1 MQLKSVKEIK
11 KLKGKRVLLRVDFNI
26 ELGANHRVDKSED
39 LRLRRSLPTIKYLL
53 KKKAKIILVTH
64 LGQPKGRFVPSLQLK
79 PIANYFEKLL
89 GHKIL
94 QVHHSFEKEAIQL
107 AHTLSVGKILLLENI
122 RFSKGEENNS
132 RALAKKLA
140 SYADVYVND
149 AFAVS
154 HRAHASVSRITE
166 YLPSYAGFL
175 LQQEVETLTRVLKNP
190 IHPLAVIIGGAKI
203 ETKVGVIKNLL
214 KKADYILLAGT
225 IANTI
230 LQAQGVSIGKSIVD
244 KATVRDL
251 KKMRLTNT
259 KFKLPVDAVLAKQ
272 AKQSAKT
279 RLAAIG
285 NVKKDELILDIGPDT
300 LKLFRSVIEKSKMI
314 VWNGPMGMFEI
325 KKFSHGTRELAKIVA
340 EARGES
346 IIGGGSTIEAI
357 RELHLDNR
365 FDFISTG
372 GGAMLEFLEGKM
384 LPGIKPLIKKQ
395 YKKNEN

>member
-1 MQLKSVKEIK
+1 MVLKSVKEIK
-11 KLKGKRVLLRVDFNI
+11 KLRGKRVLLRVDFNI

-39 LRLRRSLPTIKYLL
+39 MRLRKSLPTIKYLL

-64 LGQPKGRFVPSLQLK
+64 LGQPHGKLVSSLRLK
-79 PIANYFEKLL
+79 PVANYFEKLL

-94 QVHHSFEKEAIQL
+94 RVHRSFEKEAIQL

-154 HRAHASVSRITE
+154 HRAHASISRITE

-175 LQQEVETLTRVLKNP
+175 LQKEVETLTRVLKNP
-190 IHPLAVIIGGAKI
+190 HHPLAVIIGGAKI
-203 ETKVGVIKNLL
+203 ETKVAVIENLL

-230 LQAQGVSIGKSIVD
+230 LQAQGVQVGKSIVD
-244 KATVRDL
+244 KATAKSL
-251 KKMRLTNT
+251 KKLKLTST
-259 KFKLPVDAVLAKQ
+259 KFKLPVDVVLAKQ
-272 AKQSAKT
+272 AKQGAKM
-279 RLAAIG
+279 RVAAVA
-285 NVKKDELILDIGPDT
+285 NVKKDEIILDVGPDT
-300 LKLFRSVIEKSKMI
+300 LKLFQSVIAKAKMI

-325 KKFSHGTRELAKIVA
+325 KKFSHGTKELAKIVA
-340 EARGES
+340 EAKGES
-346 IIGGGSTIEAI
+346 IVGGGSTIEAI
-357 RELHLDNR
+357 RELHLDR
-365 FDFISTG
+365 QFDFISTG

-384 LPGIKPLIKKQ
+384 LPGIKPLIRK
-395 YKKNEN
+395 